1 MSKRSQSNNRAVQTQ
16 NDKSSSPKGGL
27 QWWQWGLIGVAGV
40 VAIGIVGK
48 LMGKGSK
55 SRSDKEDLVD
65 KISESKSGISNNFFG
80 DDDDEFGEENDDE
93 FGDQGD
99 ENSAEWEMLITR
111 AESLKHKGKFAESDS
126 CFEKAYEI
134 MKSSFDKDHS
144 FIALLFASWAPVLTF
159 LKKFPK
165 AEEILKKSLQ
175 ILSKEEEVPIEQ
187 LVEIYANLGEICI
200 KTKKYDE
207 AKNYLQ
213 LSIDKAEDKD
223 NNPNVGVSKMN
234 MAEVMFQEKKYAEV
248 IQFCKEAIDIFKQHL
263 EPSHPVILQTQ
274 LKIVSVY
281 IEQGDINAADERF
294 EQIISSQS
302 NDQDG
307 PTVALFM
314 QQRANANYEFELYDK
329 AKRLYQD
336 CIQMIGNNYNLSSH
350 FKNEYSCL
358 LRTIGDIEG
367 AEKLLLEVRKESE
380 KSPTSPLSISKYF
393 QVLNPQQF
401 TVTYTEKTDNKK
413 PWPVWASYKILLQI
427 KRHPKDKT
435 PRLKAGNII
444 TVTLSNFDDIDEK
457 IVDEHADTTLSR
469 IVLTE
474 NMINGEQP
482 EDRRAKLVIDAVKPA
497 EGAYL
502 AVVKVFE
509 NEEDEKNDKPLDF
522 GIMKQISISR
532 INTQDISVQQL
543 KDIQLKQSKLA
554 QSQQS
559 FDN

>member
-1 MSKRSQSNNRAVQTQ
+1 MMRGGGSNKRVVQQ
-16 NDKSSSPKGGL
+16 EDKATTKEGGIT
-27 QWWQWGLIGVAGV
+27 WWHWGLIGAAGILTMAV
-40 VAIGIVGK
+40 IGK
-48 LMGKGSK
+48 LMSK
-55 SRSDKEDLVD
+55 N
-65 KISESKSGISNNFFG
+65 SNK
-80 DDDDEFGEENDDE
+80 DDDKKEVLDDISSNKETPSWIPGDEDENFDEEDEENE
-93 FGDQGD
+93 NQLD

-111 AESLKHKGKFAESDS
+111 AESLKHKGKFVESDN

-134 MKSSFDKDHS
+134 MKSTFDNDHS

-159 LKKFPK
+159 LKKYQK

-175 ILSKEEEVPIEQ
+175 ILSKEDEVPIEQ

-200 KTKKYDE
+200 KTKKFDE

-234 MAEVMFQEKKYAEV
+234 MAEVMFQEKKYNEV

-274 LKIVSVY
+274 LKIVSVF
-281 IEQGDINAADERF
+281 IEQGDINSADERF
-294 EQIISSQS
+294 EQIIKSQS
-302 NDQDG
+302 NDQDS

-329 AKRLYQD
+329 AKRLYEE
-336 CIQMIGNNYNLSSH
+336 CIKMIGNNFNLSSH

-358 LRTIGDIEG
+358 LRTIGQEEE
-367 AEKLLLEVRKESE
+367 AEKLLIEVRKESE

-413 PWPVWASYKILLQI
+413 PWPVWASYKVLLQV

-435 PRLKAGNII
+435 PRLKVGNII
-444 TVTLSNFDDIDEK
+444 TLTLTNFDNVEEK
-457 IVDEHADTTLSR
+457 IVDEHADTSASR
-469 IVLTE
+469 IVITE
-474 NMINGEQP
+474 QMLNGEQP
-482 EDRRAKLVIDAVKPA
+482 EDRRAKLVIDAIKPG

-509 NEEDEKNDKPLDF
+509 NEEDEKLDKVLDC
-522 GIMKQISISR
+522 GIMKQVSISR
-532 INTQDISVQQL
+532 INTQNISIQQL
-543 KDIQLKQSKLA
+543 KDIQQKQSKIA
-554 QSQQS
+554 QNQQ
-559 FDN
+559 FEN